1 MIEVDGSL
9 MEGGGQLLRMATT
22 YSAILGKPVRIVK
35 VRANRKQP
43 GLKPQ
48 HLITLKAVAE
58 LCAATTKGLELGSC
72 EVEFHPGK
80 LRGGSFEFNIGTA
93 GSCSLL
99 LQCAA
104 PVAAYAYEA
113 IKIRVTGGTAVRWSP
128 PMPLVQHVVWA
139 GLRRMGFIGEVRVL
153 RDGYYPKGGG
163 LVEAKIS
170 PIGGFNSIQGEK
182 VNVKRIRGIST
193 CGGLPRHVAER
204 QAVAAIKVLREEGF
218 EAEIDVATPGRA
230 SEPLSPGSVICLWV
244 EGDALIGDD
253 GLGERGKTAEKV
265 GAEAAQR
272 IVTQIKTGA
281 YVDQHTADN
290 LILPCSLA
298 TGKSSFTVS
307 RLTMHTLTAVELAKR
322 IIGARIT
329 IEGSEGNYGHI
340 TIEGRGV
347 TNPKYTDQ
355 V

>member
-22 YSAILGKPVRIVK
+22 YSAILGRPVRIVN

-48 HLITLKAVAE
+48 HLVTLKAVAE

-72 EVEFHPGK
+72 EVEFHPGRLK
-80 LRGGSFEFNIGTA
+80 GGSFNFDIGTA

-99 LQCAA
+99 LQCAV
-104 PVAAYAYEA
+104 PVAAYADET
-113 IKIRVTGGTAVRWSP
+113 IKIRVKGGTAVRWSP

-139 GLRRMGFIGEVRVL
+139 GLSKMGFIGEVRVL

-163 LVEAKIS
+163 LVEAKIA
-170 PIGGFNSIQGEK
+170 PIRGFNPIHGEK
-182 VNVKRIRGIST
+182 AEVKRIRGIST
-193 CGGLPRHVAER
+193 CGVLPRHVAER
-204 QAVAAIKVLREEGF
+204 QAVAAINVLREEGF
-218 EAEIDVATPGRA
+218 EAEIDVATPGKA
-230 SEPLSPGSVICLWV
+230 SEPISPGSLICLWA

-265 GAEAAQR
+265 GAEAAHR

-298 TGKSSFTVS
+298 TGTSTFTIS

-322 IIGARIT
+322 IIGASIM
-329 IEGSEGNYGHI
+329 IEGSEGKYGRI

-347 TNPKYTDQ
+347 INLKFADH